1 MKLYGYAEKGDI
13 SPLSLS
19 EAVLCA
25 TSDELRQMAEFLT
38 SCAAEMDRM
47 GSAYDHV
54 QLSDQIKK
62 FELSPHFVVASLQT
76 DKS

>member
-1 MKLYGYAEKGDI
+1 
-13 SPLSLS
+13 
-19 EAVLCA
+19 
-25 TSDELRQMAEFLT
+25 MAEFLT